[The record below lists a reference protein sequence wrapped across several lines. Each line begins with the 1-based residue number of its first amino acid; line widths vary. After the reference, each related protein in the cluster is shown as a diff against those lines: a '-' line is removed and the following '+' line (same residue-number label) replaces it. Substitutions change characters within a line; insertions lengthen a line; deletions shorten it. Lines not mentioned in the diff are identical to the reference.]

1 MSEHIISGPKH
12 SVGSLMAASAILG
25 APISLRPPDHL
36 VIIEEDDHEVQA
48 NREPAPPTLG
58 PIKPPPFHRGV
69 GPSRLTLWGD
79 PLLETPQERVTE
91 FGLTIEAL
99 VANLFG
105 RLGGIRG
112 YGLAAPQIGV
122 NKAVAV
128 IGMRDEKGEP
138 IKLVLCNPV
147 ITQKGKKVRI
157 MEGCLSIPGFFH
169 TIERRH
175 SVTVEYQNEK
185 GEQKRLNAKGLLAQ
199 VIQHEVDHLQ
209 GHLMIEY
216 VHERQAKRAAK
227 RLVDDAR
234 RQG

>member
-1 MSEHIISGPKH
+1 MTDHIIGGPKH
-12 SVGSLMAASAILG
+12 SVGSLLAAGALLG
-25 APISLRPPDHL
+25 APVSLRTDNIRIHGEEEPKAAPD
-36 VIIEEDDHEVQA
+36 
-48 NREPAPPTLG
+48 EPVAPPTTR
-58 PIKPPPFHRGV
+58 ITPPPFRRGV

-79 PLLETPQERVTE
+79 PLLEQAQLRVKE
-91 FGLTIEAL
+91 FGPTLETL

-105 RLGGIRG
+105 RLGGIQG

-128 IGMRDEKGEP
+128 IGMRDKNGAP

-147 ITQKGKKVRI
+147 ITQKGKKVRV

-175 SVTVEYQNEK
+175 SVTVEYQDEK

-216 VHERQAKRAAK
+216 VHERQAKRRAQ

-234 RQG
+234 AKG